1 MEKKQPVKVDPKVID
16 RQKQEKEKLL
26 QDKKIVR
33 K

>member
-1 MEKKQPVKVDPKVID
+1 MEKKQPVKVDPKVIKK
-16 RQKQEKEKLL
+16 QKQEKEKLL